1 MNRTGKSVDQNSA
14 PNNQVAFKP
23 FPLPDDANDSSEE
36 VVKKIAENRENI
48 DMMSGILQEQQEGN
62 LPMKLSPSEVERTK
76 QILQKDISQYNSD
89 IKLLSL
95 LVGRP
100 VTSQDISKLA
110 ATNLGKS
117 SIRSVP
123 VTPKATTTT
132 TLRPTIRTTTKSP
145 TTVYMPP
152 FRPLTEKAFKP
163 LSDRETQFLEALEQ
177 IQTTKA
183 LTTSTTSTVRSV
195 SKSQEAVI
203 AALLKQ
209 QGIGPNSQINIEVNL
224 FLESFEII

>member
-1 MNRTGKSVDQNSA
+1 MNRTGKSADQKSS
-14 PNNQVAFKP
+14 PNNQVDFKP
-23 FPLPDDANDSSEE
+23 LPLPADANDSSEE
-36 VVKKIAENRENI
+36 VSKKIADTRENI
-48 DMMSGILQEQQEGN
+48 DMMSGILQEHQEGKF
-62 LPMKLSPSEVERTK
+62 PMKLSPSEVERTK
-76 QILQKDISQYNSD
+76 QILQKDISQYNND

-100 VTSQDISKLA
+100 VTNQDISKLA

-123 VTPKATTTT
+123 VTPTATTTT
-132 TLRPTIRTTTKSP
+132 TLRPTLRPTYRTTTKPP
-145 TTVYMPP
+145 TTVFMSP
-152 FRPLTEKAFKP
+152 FKPLTEKAFKP
-163 LSDRETQFLEALEQ
+163 LSDRETQFLQALEQ

-209 QGIGPNSQINIEVNL
+209 QGIGPNSQINIEVGL
-224 FLESFEII
+224 P